1 MNEIMTVAELAEYLR
16 VNEATVY
23 RLAQE
28 GKIPG
33 MKVGRQWRFKR
44 EAIDRLLEEGAE
56 LAPEAEKAPVSSS

>member
-28 GKIPG
+28 GQIPG

-44 EAIDRLLEEGAE
+44 EAIDRLMEESAE
-56 LAPEAEKAPVSSS
+56 LAPEAEKAPVGSN

>member
-28 GKIPG
+28 GQIPG
-33 MKVGRQWRFKR
+33 MKVGRQWRFKKD
-44 EAIDRLLEEGAE
+44 AIDRLLEEGAD
-56 LAPEAEKAPVSSS
+56 LAPEAEKAP